1 MRIPKPITAKEL
13 ADLLGCQVIGDPS
26 IVATGINEIHRVQP
40 GDISFAD
47 HPKYYK
53 KALESDAS
61 IVIINQKLDPPADKA
76 LLISAQPFQ
85 DFNRLLEYFQPTI
98 PPTFPAQEPRFPGVE
113 IGHHV
118 VIGEGTHIEPGCHIG
133 HNVIIGPNAYIGH
146 DTIIHSNVYIG
157 PNVYIGAHVIIQP
170 GCVIGGDGFYYKRSL
185 AGSTRLLSKGRVI
198 IGDYVEIG
206 ANTTIDRGV
215 TSDTYIGDHTKID
228 NLVQI
233 GHDTYI
239 GRNCQIAALVGIA
252 GACRIEDDV
261 ILWGQVG
268 VPSGI
273 HIGPKA
279 TVLAKSG
286 VLTALEGGKVY
297 FGFIAKEVKK
307 AWREI
312 ASMGQLPRLL
322 RSLSSTNG
330 HERPDDNYT
339 LPH

>member
-1 MRIPKPITAKEL
+1 MRIPKPLTAKEL
-13 ADLLGCQVIGDPS
+13 ADFLECQLLGDPD
-26 IVATGINEIHRVQP
+26 IVATGINEIHRVKP

-47 HPKYYK
+47 HPKYYR
-53 KALESDAS
+53 KALESEAS
-61 IVIINQKLDPPADKA
+61 IVLINHAMEPPPGKA
-76 LLISAQPFQ
+76 LILSQQPFR

-98 PPTFPAQEPRFPGVE
+98 PPTFSALEPQFPGVE
-113 IGHHV
+113 IGRHV
-118 VIGEGTHIEPGCHIG
+118 VIGEGTHIEPGCFIG
-133 HNVIIGPNAYIGH
+133 HNVVIGPYSYIGH
-146 DTIIHSNVYIG
+146 NTIIHPNVYIG
-157 PNVYIGAHVIIQP
+157 SHVYIGAHVVIQP
-170 GCVIGGDGFYYKRSL
+170 GCVIGGDAFYYKRLPS
-185 AGSTRLLSKGRVI
+185 GSTRLLSKGRVI
-198 IGDYVEIG
+198 IGDHVEIG

-215 TSDTYIGDHTKID
+215 TSDTYIGDHTKVD

-233 GHDTYI
+233 GHDTHI
-239 GRNCQIAALVGIA
+239 GRNCQIAAQVGIA
-252 GACRIEDDV
+252 GACRIEDEV

-273 HIGPKA
+273 HIGSKA

-322 RSLSSTNG
+322 RSLTVPNG
-330 HERPDDNYT
+330 HERPDDDP
-339 LPH
+339 LSR

>member
-1 MRIPKPITAKEL
+1 MRIPKPITAREL
-13 ADLLGCQVIGDPS
+13 ADLLGCQVLGDPNTL
-26 IVATGINEIHRVQP
+26 ATGINEIHCVKP

-53 KALESDAS
+53 KALESEAS
-61 IVIINQKLDPPADKA
+61 IIVINRALEPPDGKA
-76 LLISAQPFQ
+76 LIISPHPFQ
-85 DFNRLLEYFQPTI
+85 DFNRLLEYFQPAILPNFSVTE
-98 PPTFPAQEPRFPGVE
+98 QLFPGVE
-113 IGHHV
+113 IGRFV
-118 VIGEGTHIEPGCHIG
+118 VIGEGTHIEPGCIIGHHVVIGPNSYIG
-133 HNVIIGPNAYIGH
+133 HN
-146 DTIIHSNVYIG
+146 TIIHPHVYIG
-157 PNVYIGAHVIIQP
+157 PNVYIGAHVVIQP
-170 GCVIGGDGFYYKRSL
+170 GCVIGGDAFYYKRSPS
-185 AGSTRLLSKGRVI
+185 GSTRLLSKGRVI
-198 IGDYVEIG
+198 IGDHVEIG

-239 GRNCQIAALVGIA
+239 GRNCQIAAQVGIA
-252 GACRIEDDV
+252 GACRIEDEV

-322 RSLSSTNG
+322 RSLSASNG
-330 HERPDDNYT
+330 HERPDDE
-339 LPH
+339 